1 MQGNVFI
8 QNQSYDTLQIFCTW
22 LRKADSIKSL
32 VAQEGDVASGP
43 LVVTMLDVYRVFKS
57 KTGLVLY
64 IIFYAK
70 DKIQYLQ

>member
-43 LVVTMLDVYRVFKS
+43 LVVTMLDVYRVFKKS
-57 KTGLVLY
+57 FSINEWGIYYNLKLV
-64 IIFYAK
+64 
-70 DKIQYLQ
+70 